1 MRGLVATLLLLI
13 LVGQA
18 QSFPTGIDDRGDN
31 GCVCHGGSDD
41 TTTISITGLPDF
53 YNSSEIYNFT
63 LSIDSPVSESQNLN
77 EARGGFRVIISHGEI
92 FSYGWMIMEGGYTH
106 NESINSQRSWQAT
119 WLAPSDDS
127 KLATFIIHGNAVNGN
142 GESSGDEWN
151 SLAIAIPGANY
162 TGEVITPI
170 LAEDNEN
177 YSSSDLFYIIGGLS
191 IISLIVIIYLVS
203 KD

>member
-1 MRGLVATLLLLI
+1 M
-13 LVGQA
+13 
-18 QSFPTGIDDRGDN
+18 
-31 GCVCHGGSDD
+31 
-41 TTTISITGLPDF
+41 
-53 YNSSEIYNFT
+53 
-63 LSIDSPVSESQNLN
+63 
-77 EARGGFRVIISHGEI
+77 
-92 FSYGWMIMEGGYTH
+92 
-106 NESINSQRSWQAT
+106 ESIGEQRSWQAT

>member
-1 MRGLVATLLLLI
+1 MATLLLLI

-92 FSYGWMIMEGGYTH
+92 FSYGWMIME
-106 NESINSQRSWQAT
+106 
-119 WLAPSDDS
+119 L
-127 KLATFIIHGNAVNGN
+127 
-142 GESSGDEWN
+142 
-151 SLAIAIPGANY
+151 
-162 TGEVITPI
+162 
-170 LAEDNEN
+170 
-177 YSSSDLFYIIGGLS
+177 
-191 IISLIVIIYLVS
+191 SLIHI
-203 KD
+203 